1 MIERLHKNTKIKIIS
16 LLSAIVLWMY
26 VMAVVDPE
34 DTKLY
39 ENIPITIT
47 NLNEIKDLGLVVDP
61 DDNLVTSVYIKGK
74 LSDLQK
80 ISANNIDVYGTVS
93 NPIEG
98 QNQLYLRASVNDK
111 VTTEFKSDTIVINLE
126 KSIEEEKNITV
137 NITGVYKDN
146 VDKVDL
152 DKTKVVVS
160 GPRSSV
166 DSVKY
171 VQATFDAN
179 KESVDTKS
187 TELELKALDSEMNE
201 VDHVTLEFNKV
212 TAKVSYFQQKQVKI
226 NPIFSSN
233 ESNLVQGQDFTIIPS
248 EINIK
253 GKSDVINNIDSI
265 NTKIINVDEL
275 GTNNKIVDLDIPDG
289 INADKDSV
297 TIKLINKNKT
307 KNSTFIYSGDDINL
321 LNNEEDVSIND
332 FEIPDDII
340 VKIQY
345 DNNSDRISK
354 NDLKLYLDLSE
365 GIVSGTRYAITHNDI
380 NVKSITIE
388 PSYITAK

>member
-201 VDHVTLEFNKV
+201 VDHVTLEFNTV

-233 ESNLVQGQDFTIIPS
+233 ESNLVRDQDFTIIPS

-265 NTKIINVDEL
+265 NTKMINVDEL

-307 KNSTFIYSGDDINL
+307 KNSTFIYSGDDISL

-345 DNNSDRISK
+345 DNDSDRISK